1 MIPAK
6 LVPQCF
12 HMAVLLADIS
22 TFQSIDLLAT
32 HGSWSIT
39 PN

>member
-1 MIPAK
+1 MPEK
-6 LVPQCF
+6 LVLQCF
-12 HMAVLLADIS
+12 HMAVLLADII